1 MIYNE
6 TLRNIL
12 FGYLMILKTI
22 IIFLDV
28 LMFLCLYLKTAFV
41 FYRYTWKYLLVKL
54 YDVSDLC

>member
-41 FYRYTWKYLLVKL
+41 FYRYTWKYLLVK
-54 YDVSDLC
+54 